1 MNATQTQP
9 LILAQLADP
18 QIGFKD
24 YEGELARFR
33 REIDLLNAGDCQ
45 AAVICGDMMHLTTR
59 ESLAFFQK
67 ELSRLQ
73 KPVYL
78 VAGNHDVGQGPLS
91 RQLFEER
98 FGPTYY
104 AVDLPGGVQRLVVL
118 DTDLWQNP
126 ATATA
131 AMDDFLQVELTRA
144 RSSGQRLV
152 LAVHAPVF
160 IDSADEAEEY
170 YHLPLERRKWL
181 LRLLDGSPVAAVL
194 SGHSH
199 TAFAF
204 VWKGILFSAAE
215 TTSDAFDKVNH
226 GFRRLVFDGDW
237 LRFSTVPVETP

>member
-1 MNATQTQP
+1 MNATQNQP

-33 REIDLLNAGDCQ
+33 REIDLLNADDCQ
-45 AAVICGDMMHLTTR
+45 AVVICGDMMHLTSR
-59 ESLAFFQK
+59 ESLAFFQE
-67 ELSRLQ
+67 ELARLR

-78 VAGNHDVGQGPLS
+78 VAGNHDVGQGPSS

-98 FGPTYY
+98 FGPTFY
-104 AVDLPGGVQRLVVL
+104 AVDLPGGAQRLVVL

-126 ATATA
+126 ASATA
-131 AMDDFLQVELTRA
+131 VMDDFLQAELTQA

-152 LAVHAPVF
+152 LAVHVPVF
-160 IDSADEAEEY
+160 IDSVGEAVEY
-170 YHLPLERRKWL
+170 FNLPLERRKWL
-181 LRLLDGSPVAAVL
+181 LELLEGSSVAAVL

-204 VWKGILFSAAE
+204 VWKGILFSGAE
-215 TTSDAFDKVNH
+215 TTSDAFDKVNY
-226 GFRRLVFDGDW
+226 GYRRLVFDGDW
-237 LRFSTVPVETP
+237 LRFSTVPVLTP